1 MLCYRQDTF
10 LERVSVHSSEAERA
24 ACRKARIVSWSA
36 KTRIAPTAMNL
47 YSGRSCCG
55 LFQETLRHVAQLLFP
70 RSTCVVEQ
78 PVPSLR
84 ASLPYQPVG
93 VCRRLHQLRLMCSDV
108 EMPSLRIPDNLLEAT
123 EGGGGVPKVS
133 RNKKALVWCLCSQNE
148 ELSFL
153 HEAGLLLSL
162 ADVLRAH
169 H

>member
-36 KTRIAPTAMNL
+36 KTLIAPTAMNL

-55 LFQETLRHVAQLLFP
+55 LFQQTLRYVAQLLFP

-93 VCRRLHQLRLMCSDV
+93 VCRRLHQLRMMRSDV
-108 EMPSLRIPDNLLEAT
+108 EACWKPPKAGGACQKCPGTRSVWYGAFARKMKNLAFYMKQ
-123 EGGGGVPKVS
+123 GFFC
-133 RNKKALVWCLCSQNE
+133 RWQM
-148 ELSFL
+148 
-153 HEAGLLLSL
+153 
-162 ADVLRAH
+162 
-169 H
+169 